1 MDLLG
6 SCVKFMGCKLSRAST
21 VIGISPQL
29 AQGIFVYITFWN
41 AKNAEHRGTCD
52 SEPPCPHQRPGMLWS
67 LPECANTG
75 MPGDATMA
83 TSALLHIRRQNYGA
97 PPAWFARSCATS
109 SARVSAAGVQLVPS
123 PTAKRSYVRQV
134 WKSSARGTPRWVLW
148 VSLGAKKNQPKTHRW
163 WSCWRCTNFSRC
175 SWLSNPM
182 APRWTRCRERWPGVC
197 RQSPGAQAWVETKHS
212 ALLGVNLSGFE
223 PLNPECEVNLTI
235 TSRVL
240 VCLWVLIPGSRKR
253 CKSGMFYCWV
263 YHMWACPRIEY
274 LSIQSVNIVPNKNNS

>member
-148 VSLGAKKNQPKTHRW
+148 VSLGAKKKPAEDSQMMELLKMHELQQMQLALQILWPLVERGAERDGLECVA
-163 WSCWRCTNFSRC
+163 S
-175 SWLSNPM
+175 LPE
-182 APRWTRCRERWPGVC
+182 PR
-197 RQSPGAQAWVETKHS
+197 
-212 ALLGVNLSGFE
+212 LG
-223 PLNPECEVNLTI
+223 
-235 TSRVL
+235 
-240 VCLWVLIPGSRKR
+240 WKR
-253 CKSGMFYCWV
+253 
-263 YHMWACPRIEY
+263 
-274 LSIQSVNIVPNKNNS
+274 SIQPFWEWIFLALNLWTQNVR

>member
-1 MDLLG
+1 
-6 SCVKFMGCKLSRAST
+6 
-21 VIGISPQL
+21 
-29 AQGIFVYITFWN
+29 
-41 AKNAEHRGTCD
+41 
-52 SEPPCPHQRPGMLWS
+52 
-67 LPECANTG
+67 

-83 TSALLHIRRQNYGA
+83 TSALLRIRRQNYGT
-97 PPAWFARSCATS
+97 PLAWFAHSCATS

-134 WKSSARGTPRWVLW
+134 WKSSARGTARRVLW
-148 VSLGAKKNQPKTHRW
+148 VSLGARMKPKTHRW
-163 WSCWRCTNFSRC
+163 WSCWWRCTNFKTCRC
-175 SWLSNPM
+175 SWLSNPPM
-182 APRWTRCRERWPGVC
+182 ARQGWTRCRARWSGVWG
-197 RQSPGAQAWVETKHS
+197 RSQWAQSWVETKHS
-212 ALLGVNLSGFE
+212 ALLGEVNLSGFE

-274 LSIQSVNIVPNKNNS
+274 LSIQSVNILPNKNNSYR